1 MARRPRAKQ
10 SKRPIESYDH
20 RDKER
25 LNNPPVGLVTPATD
39 EDAGRKTYAY
49 DPHLDP
55 QLQWAGKAEH
65 TSFEVPTVSLHVH
78 ERIDPRTIIE
88 ATRKRNGAAPEQGS
102 LFELPEQN
110 PPVREAIEFYRHRHN
125 WTNRLVAGDS
135 LLVMNSLL
143 EKEGMAGKVQMVYID
158 PPYGI
163 RYGSNFQPFVNR
175 RDVRDGRDED
185 LTQEPE
191 TIRAYRDTWEL
202 GIHSY
207 LSYLRDRLL
216 LSREMLTESGSCF
229 VQISDENVHLIR
241 GLMDEVF
248 GVDNFIAL
256 IPYRTKTM
264 PFGTNFAE
272 QMADFIVWYARNK
285 YDRQG
290 RPLAKYR
297 KLFREMRYGPNSGYH
312 WCRMEDGSDRRLT
325 DVMEEFGQI
334 PKGARIF
341 TSKSLEPSGP
351 MQAGMFNYTYR
362 GVEYNHPRN
371 GYGTTREAM
380 DRLALAGRLLPAGRL
395 VRYALFADDK
405 SWADLTVP
413 WEDTS
418 GADGKV
424 YAVQTNTKVIARCML
439 MTTDPGDLVF
449 DPTCGSGTTAY
460 VAEQWGRRWITCDTS
475 RVSVALA
482 KQRLMTAT
490 FDYYEVAHPSEGVGS
505 GFNYKTVPHITLGS
519 IANNPYIVGGMS
531 QVEIDNAIALHAP
544 QETLYDQP
552 VVDGGRRRVTGP
564 FSVEAVP
571 APAVKPID
579 AVDDA
584 GRLPGDDTVARSG
597 ETLRQSDWRDELLKT
612 GIRGKSG
619 QFIRFAR
626 FEPLPG
632 YRHLHADGETLPNMD
647 GADSFKEGAAQTA
660 QRVVVSFGP
669 DHAPLEQRQV
679 NLALQEAETLRPSP
693 KIIVFAAF
701 QFDPEAAK
709 DIDETNWSGV
719 TLLKAQMNPDLL
731 TEDLK
736 KKRASNE
743 SFWLIGQPDVL
754 LHQIRRG
761 QNTGKWQVRVEG
773 FDYYNT
779 KSGDVESGGEDKI
792 AMWMLDTDYDG
803 RSLYPRQVFFPMA
816 GSRDGWARLA
826 RNLKAEI
833 DEDLIEAYRGT
844 VSLPFEAGEHQRIA
858 VKIVDDRGIESLR
871 VTGLSSTAASPIT
884 IEERSLEA
892 QSGILEN

>member
-1 MARRPRAKQ
+1 MARRSRTSQAK
-10 SKRPIESYDH
+10 KTIESYDH

-39 EDAGRKTYAY
+39 QDAGRKTYEY
-49 DPHLDP
+49 P

-88 ATRKRNGAAPEQGS
+88 ATRKRNGGGAEQGS
-102 LFELPEQN
+102 LFELPEEN
-110 PPVREAIEFYRHRHN
+110 PSIRNAIEFYQHRHN

-158 PPYGI
+158 PPYGL
-163 RYGSNFQPFVNR
+163 RYRSNFQPYVNR
-175 RDVRDGRDED
+175 RDVSDRRDED
-185 LTQEPE
+185 LTQQPE

-207 LSYLRDRLL
+207 LSYLRDRLQL
-216 LSREMLTESGSCF
+216 ARELLTESGSCF
-229 VQISDENVHLIR
+229 VQISDENVHLVR
-241 GLMDEVF
+241 SLMDEVF
-248 GVDNFIAL
+248 GANNFIAL

-264 PFGTNFAE
+264 PFGTNYVE
-272 QMADFIVWYARNK
+272 QMADFIIWYARNR
-285 YDRQG
+285 YDSEG

-297 KLFREMRYGPNSGYH
+297 KLFREMSYGPSSGFH
-312 WCRMEDGSDRRLT
+312 WCRMEDGSDRRVT
-325 DVMEEFGQI
+325 DVMREFGQI
-334 PKGARIF
+334 PRGARIF

-362 GVEYNHPRN
+362 DVEYSHPRN
-371 GYGTTREAM
+371 GYGTTREGM
-380 DRLALAGRLLPAGRL
+380 DRLAIAGRLLPAGSL

-405 SWADLTVP
+405 GWADLTVP

-475 RVSVALA
+475 RVSIALA
-482 KQRLMTAT
+482 KQRLMTAL
-490 FDYYEVAHPSEGVGS
+490 FDYYELSHPNEGVGS

-519 IANNPYIVGGMS
+519 IANNPDIKGGMS
-531 QVEIDNAIALHAP
+531 QVEVDKAISRHAP

-552 VVDGGRRRVTGP
+552 IVDTGKRRVTGP

-571 APAVKPID
+571 APAVKSIGE
-579 AVDDA
+579 VDDA
-584 GRLPGDDTVARSG
+584 VAPPADDTVARSG

-612 GIRGKSG
+612 GIRGKAG
-619 QFIRFAR
+619 QFVRFAR
-626 FEPLPG
+626 LEPLPG
-632 YRHLHADGETLPNMD
+632 YRHLHADGETLPNSD
-647 GADSFKEGAAQTA
+647 GAGSFKEGAASAT
-660 QRVVVSFGP
+660 QRVVASFGP
-669 DHAPLEQRQV
+669 DHSPLEQRQV
-679 NLALQEAETLRPSP
+679 NLALQEAETLRPAP

-709 DIDETNWSGV
+709 DIDETDWPGI

-779 KSGDVESGGEDKI
+779 KSGGVESGGKDKI

-826 RNLKAEI
+826 RNLKADV

-844 VSLPFEAGEHQRIA
+844 VSLPFEAGEHQQIA

-871 VTGLSSTAASPIT
+871 VTRLSIATASPT
-884 IEERSLEA
+884 TLGDRSLEA
-892 QSGILEN
+892 LDGILEA